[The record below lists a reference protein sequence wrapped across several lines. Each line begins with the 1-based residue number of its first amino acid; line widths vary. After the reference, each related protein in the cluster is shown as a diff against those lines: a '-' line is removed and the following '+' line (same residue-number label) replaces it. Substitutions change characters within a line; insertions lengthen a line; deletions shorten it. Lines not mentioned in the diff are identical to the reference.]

1 MEHRK
6 SVAGGRNFLEIGKT
20 WGRECSIMSNVV
32 WFCPLVSPQL
42 VKILVFWL
50 VVDVDLK
57 ILALIGAIWGLVIF
71 GRGLFV
77 CGIVGRFGYN

>member
-1 MEHRK
+1 M
-6 SVAGGRNFLEIGKT
+6 EIGKT
-20 WGRECSIMSNVV
+20 WGRKCSIMSNVV
-32 WFCPLVSPQL
+32 WFCPLVSGQL

-71 GRGLFV
+71 GRVFFV
-77 CGIVGRFGYN
+77 CRRMGRFGCD

>member
-20 WGRECSIMSNVV
+20 WGRKCSIMSNVV
-32 WFCPLVSPQL
+32 WFCPLVSGQL

-57 ILALIGAIWGLVIF
+57 ILALIGAILGSVKFRIF
-71 GRGLFV
+71 GGFYL
-77 CGIVGRFGYN
+77 

>member
-6 SVAGGRNFLEIGKT
+6 SVAGGRNILEISKT
-20 WGRECSIMSNVV
+20 WSQKCSIMSNVV
-32 WFCPLVSPQL
+32 WFCPLVSGQL

-57 ILALIGAIWGLVIF
+57 ILALIGAI
-71 GRGLFV
+71 
-77 CGIVGRFGYN
+77 

>member
-1 MEHRK
+1 M
-6 SVAGGRNFLEIGKT
+6 EIGKT
-20 WGRECSIMSNVV
+20 WGRKCSIMSNVV
-32 WFCPLVSPQL
+32 WFCPLVSLQL
-42 VKILVFWL
+42 GKILVFWL
-50 VVDVDLK
+50 VFDIDLK

>member
-1 MEHRK
+1 
-6 SVAGGRNFLEIGKT
+6 LEIGKT

-32 WFCPLVSPQL
+32 WFCPLVSGQL

>member
-20 WGRECSIMSNVV
+20 WSRKCSIMSNVV
-32 WFCPLVSPQL
+32 WFCPLVSGQL

-57 ILALIGAIWGLVIF
+57 ILALIGAI
-71 GRGLFV
+71 
-77 CGIVGRFGYN
+77 

>member
-1 MEHRK
+1 M
-6 SVAGGRNFLEIGKT
+6 EIGKT
-20 WGRECSIMSNVV
+20 WGRKCSIMSNVV
-32 WFCPLVSPQL
+32 WFCPLVSGQL

>member
-20 WGRECSIMSNVV
+20 WSRKCSIMSNVV
-32 WFCPLVSPQL
+32 WFCPLVSLQL
-42 VKILVFWL
+42 GKILVFWL

>member
-1 MEHRK
+1 MEHQK

-20 WGRECSIMSNVV
+20 WVRKCSIMSNVV
-32 WFCPLVSPQL
+32 WFCPLVSGQL